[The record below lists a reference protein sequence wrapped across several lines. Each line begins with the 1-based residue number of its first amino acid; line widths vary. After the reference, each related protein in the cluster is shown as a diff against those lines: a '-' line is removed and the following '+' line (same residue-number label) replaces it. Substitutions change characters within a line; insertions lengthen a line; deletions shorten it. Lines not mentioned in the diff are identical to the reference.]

1 MLRTSAE
8 ETAEPR
14 REAGN
19 EVDVDIELDDDPRA
33 VTPRPAFS
41 DALDGDR
48 DARGFFEGL
57 SYRHQLRCVPSM
69 EGARTAE
76 TRRRRTTPA
85 VSMLA
90 EGRTWRSE
98 ARGQQ
103 PRRTAATQVRR
114 HGPFFRSGCYSSC

>member
-1 MLRTSAE
+1 MLRVSAE
-8 ETAEPR
+8 EPERRR

-19 EVDVDIELDDDPRA
+19 EVDVDIELDDDPRE
-33 VTPRPAFS
+33 VTPPPAFS

-57 SYRHQLRCVPSM
+57 SYRHQLRSVPSM

-90 EGRTWRSE
+90 EGRTWRSG

-103 PRRTAATQVRR
+103 PKRTAATQVRG